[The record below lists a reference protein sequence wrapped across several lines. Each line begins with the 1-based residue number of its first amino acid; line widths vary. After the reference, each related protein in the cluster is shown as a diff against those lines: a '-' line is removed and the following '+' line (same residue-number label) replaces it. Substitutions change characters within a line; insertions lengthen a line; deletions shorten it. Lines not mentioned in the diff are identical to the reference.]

1 MIVFKKLCV
10 YAFLIKD
17 QVLEKFKNSTL
28 WYSHTCKKLRQI
40 PYTSLVGYF
49 KYAMVCTIPNLVHV
63 VGTVN
68 IFLSNADKEHWNA
81 VKWFLKYLYGTTLYW
96 VLLWKS

>member
-1 MIVFKKLCV
+1 
-10 YAFLIKD
+10 
-17 QVLEKFKNSTL
+17 
-28 WYSHTCKKLRQI
+28 
-40 PYTSLVGYF
+40 
-49 KYAMVCTIPNLVHV
+49 MVCTIPNLVHV